1 MKLATP
7 THALQTTELCDTTTL
22 STLLADVGLV
32 KDERKKLMRVIK
44 AQKAYILRLRQ
55 MIYGDDIAARIG
67 VVREIE
73 ELGLLSKLTDA
84 EKEAGLQ
91 E

>member
-1 MKLATP
+1 
-7 THALQTTELCDTTTL
+7 LCDTTTL

>member
-1 MKLATP
+1 M
-7 THALQTTELCDTTTL
+7 CDTTTL

-55 MIYGDDIAARIG
+55 MIYGDDIAAKIG